1 MKNKL
6 IAWLIPIILGVAIW
20 FMPIPEGVKPEAWH
34 LFAIFVATII
44 AFITGPASMG
54 TLSILAIVLTS
65 LTGVLKIGVAL
76 SGFANSTIWLI
87 VAAFLLS
94 RGFINTGLG
103 QRIAYILI
111 KLFGKSPIRLAYT
124 LLVSDLILAPA
135 TPSNTART
143 GGVVY
148 PITRSLASAFGSEP
162 DGTRRKIGAY
172 LVQVIS
178 QTSGVTSAMFMTSNA
193 PNPMIVSLVAAS
205 FGIAMSWG
213 GWAIAGLVP
222 GIVSLLLIPIVLY
235 KLYPPEITDTRMAQD
250 HAEKELEK
258 MGSFSFG
265 EKIMLIVF
273 IGCLVLWATGTITKI
288 DATTVALLGV
298 VVLLLTGVI
307 SWSDVKKEQGA
318 WDTLVWM
325 GTLIALA
332 TQLSKLGF
340 IPWLADV
347 TGAALGGISWVP
359 ALIILF
365 LIYYYIHYM
374 FASLSAHAAALYIA
388 FTTVAIGCG
397 APVMLTLYLF
407 AFANGL
413 FLPLTHYAS
422 GPAPILFGSGYVS
435 QPEWWKLGFIFSV
448 IYILVWGSIGSIWWK
463 VLGLW

>member
-1 MKNKL
+1 M
-6 IAWLIPIILGVAIW
+6 
-20 FMPIPEGVKPEAWH
+20 
-34 LFAIFVATII
+34 
-44 AFITGPASMG
+44 
-54 TLSILAIVLTS
+54 
-65 LTGVLKIGVAL
+65 
-76 SGFANSTIWLI
+76 
-87 VAAFLLS
+87 
-94 RGFINTGLG
+94 
-103 QRIAYILI
+103 I

-250 HAEKELEK
+250 HAAKELEK

-273 IGCLVLWATGTITKI
+273 ITVLPPSLGK
-288 DATTVALLGV
+288 LLYFAPN
-298 VVLLLTGVI
+298 LFVI
-307 SWSDVKKEQGA
+307 WHC
-318 WDTLVWM
+318 
-325 GTLIALA
+325 
-332 TQLSKLGF
+332 
-340 IPWLADV
+340 PR
-347 TGAALGGISWVP
+347 
-359 ALIILF
+359 
-365 LIYYYIHYM
+365 
-374 FASLSAHAAALYIA
+374 
-388 FTTVAIGCG
+388 
-397 APVMLTLYLF
+397 
-407 AFANGL
+407 
-413 FLPLTHYAS
+413 
-422 GPAPILFGSGYVS
+422 
-435 QPEWWKLGFIFSV
+435 
-448 IYILVWGSIGSIWWK
+448 
-463 VLGLW
+463 